1 MDAGTRANAPAATP
15 FRRLGMLAAG
25 LLLLGGAIY
34 GWHAAGAAGPAADRL
49 AEVLAEDICIVR
61 PGAPFPGA
69 VHPYDPASGLQ
80 MLAAR
85 PVPALAR
92 CAVCGMYPA
101 RHPQWAA
108 QVIVASGDAWFFDS
122 PVDMLLFIADSNR
135 FTNGQG
141 AGEIAARYVT
151 DYAGG
156 GWVPAAQAWFVH
168 GSTAKGPMRGPDL
181 PAFAKRKDAETFA
194 RARGGEVFAFDALD
208 VQIAE
213 LLRYGHGHHGHSMPA
228 PAAGEAG

>member
-1 MDAGTRANAPAATP
+1 MDARTRATAAMPA
-15 FRRLGMLAAG
+15 RRLIMLAAG
-25 LLLLGGAIY
+25 VLLLGGAIY
-34 GWHAAGAAGPAADRL
+34 GWHTAGAAVPAGDPL
-49 AEVLAEDICIVR
+49 AAALAEDICIVR

-69 VHPYDPASGLQ
+69 VHPYDPASGLE

-122 PVDMLLFIADSNR
+122 PVDMLLFIADSRR

-141 AGEIAARYVT
+141 AGEIAAHYVT

-156 GWVPAAQAWFVH
+156 GWVAAAQAWFVH
-168 GSTAKGPMRGPDL
+168 GSRATGPMRGPDL
-181 PAFAKRKDAETFA
+181 PAFASRKDAETFA
-194 RARGGEVFAFDALD
+194 RAQGGEVFAFDMLD
-208 VQIAE
+208 VQIAR
-213 LLRYGHGHHGHSMPA
+213 LLRYGHGHHDHSMPA
-228 PAAGEAG
+228 PAERQDAG